1 MKKDIV
7 TRGDIEKLVDG
18 FYNKIRK
25 DTMLGFIFVDIAKV
39 NWDTHLPIM
48 YDFFENILFY
58 TGPYSGNPMEL
69 HKHVN
74 RLFPITDEHFSRWI
88 LLFNT
93 TVDELFIGDSA
104 ELVKQ
109 RAKNIAEI
117 MQMKIAGNPSRSEKI
132 F

>member
-1 MKKDIV
+1 
-7 TRGDIEKLVDG
+7 
-18 FYNKIRK
+18 
-25 DTMLGFIFVDIAKV
+25 
-39 NWDTHLPIM
+39 
-48 YDFFENILFY
+48 
-58 TGPYSGNPMEL
+58 MEL

>member
-18 FYNKIRK
+18 FYNKVRK

>member
-18 FYNKIRK
+18 FYNKVRK

-74 RLFPITDEHFSRWI
+74 RLFPITDEHFSPWI